1 HVSSSIERS
10 NGRSHLREGI
20 TVAWWRRR
28 HGSHMKMLI
37 IVARESM
44 LNELEAL
51 LRDNGI
57 NGDTIQTN
65 VKGKG
70 ITGGVH
76 GTFYHPDINSIIFS
90 VLSSDQAEKAV
101 GALTALHTRCLTSYG
116 QPIPLKVFTF
126 PCEEHV

>member
-1 HVSSSIERS
+1 
-10 NGRSHLREGI
+10 
-20 TVAWWRRR
+20 
-28 HGSHMKMLI
+28 MKMLI

-44 LNELEAL
+44 LNELEEL

-57 NGDTIQTN
+57 NAYTIVSN

-70 ITGGVH
+70 ITGRVH

-90 VLSSDQAEKAV
+90 VLSSELAEKAV
-101 GALTALHTRCLTSYG
+101 GALTALHARCLTSYG